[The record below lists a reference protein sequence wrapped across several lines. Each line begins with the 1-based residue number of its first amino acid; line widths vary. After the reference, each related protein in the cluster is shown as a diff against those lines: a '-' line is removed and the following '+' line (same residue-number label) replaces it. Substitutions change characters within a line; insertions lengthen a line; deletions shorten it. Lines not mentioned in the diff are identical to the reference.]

1 VYGLYWRCYVE
12 STSLPGHEL
21 LKPAADIGDLHDH
34 PGHLLRRAQ
43 QVHYWLWNAEVSIE
57 TTSPQFAVLHALR
70 QEGDIDQKAIGER
83 VSLDR
88 STTAEV
94 LSRLAS
100 RNLIQRRRDQK
111 DGRRNL
117 IRLTSKGEQTLLDLV
132 PRAVRMNHLLTS
144 VLSDGERRTLL
155 DMLNRVV
162 EADEILKKRL
172 ESGDG
177 GIPGRDAA
185 INGVAS

>member
-1 VYGLYWRCYVE
+1 VE
-12 STSLPGHEL
+12 STSLPGREL
-21 LKPAADIGDLHDH
+21 LKPGADIGDLHDH

-43 QVHYWLWNAEVSIE
+43 QVHTWLWNAEVSME

-70 QEGDIDQKAIGER
+70 QEGDIDQKTIGER

-94 LSRLAS
+94 VSRLAS
-100 RNLIQRRRDQK
+100 RQLVQRRRDHK

-117 IRLTSKGEQTLLDLV
+117 IRLTRRGEDTLHELV
-132 PRAVRMNHLLTS
+132 PKAVRMNLLLTA
-144 VLSDGERRTLL
+144 VLSDDERRTLL
-155 DMLNRVV
+155 DMLNRLV
-162 EADEILKKRL
+162 EADEDLRRRL

-177 GIPGRDAA
+177 GIPRA
-185 INGVAS
+185 NASGDLALTR

>member
-1 VYGLYWRCYVE
+1 ME
-12 STSLPGHEL
+12 STSPPGLEL
-21 LKPAADIGDLHDH
+21 LKPAADRGDLHDH

-43 QVHYWLWNAEVSIE
+43 QVHTWLWNAEVSME
-57 TTSPQFAVLHALR
+57 TTSPQFAVLDALR
-70 QEGDIDQKAIGER
+70 QEHDIDQKTIGER

-100 RNLIQRRRDQK
+100 RQLIQRRRDQK

-117 IRLTSKGEQTLLDLV
+117 IRLTRKGEQTLLDLV

-155 DMLNRVV
+155 DMLNRLV
-162 EADEILKKRL
+162 EADEDLRKRL

-177 GIPGRDAA
+177 GIPRPDDPVDRQA
-185 INGVAS
+185 VL

>member
-1 VYGLYWRCYVE
+1 MKSAV
-12 STSLPGHEL
+12 
-21 LKPAADIGDLHDH
+21 DIGDLHEH

-43 QVHYWLWNAEVSIE
+43 QVHTWLWNTEVSME

-70 QEGDIDQKAIGER
+70 QEGDVDQKTIGER

-100 RNLIQRRRDQK
+100 RQLIQRRRDQK
-111 DGRRNL
+111 DGRRNV
-117 IRLTSKGEQTLLDLV
+117 IRLTHRGEQILLDLV

-144 VLSDGERRTLL
+144 VLNDGERRTLL
-155 DMLNRVV
+155 DMLNRLV
-162 EADEILKKRL
+162 EADEGLRKRL

-177 GIPGRDAA
+177 GIPRTEDAVDRA
-185 INGVAS
+185 AS